1 MADLP
6 EEEVMPSIYDR
17 KGKEKSLAKYKAEVW
32 AHDLTNTNLNLYL
45 RSKRI
50 KENSPI
56 ERRALIKEYH
66 ERFPGKE
73 LPRIIGEMR

>member
-1 MADLP
+1 
-6 EEEVMPSIYDR
+6 MPSIYNS
-17 KGKEKSLAKYKAEVW
+17 KGKVKSLAKIRAESW
-32 AHDLTNTNLNLYL
+32 AHDLTNTNLNLHL

-50 KENSPI
+50 KENSKL

-66 ERFPGKE
+66 ARFPGKA